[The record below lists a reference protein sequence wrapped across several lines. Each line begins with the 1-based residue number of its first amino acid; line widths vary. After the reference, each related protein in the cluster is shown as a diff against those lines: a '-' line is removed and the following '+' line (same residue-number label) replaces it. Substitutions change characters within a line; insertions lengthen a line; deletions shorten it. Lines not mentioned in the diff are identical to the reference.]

1 MHVIALS
8 RKWPEASPKTFLA
21 LAAVTWLG
29 LYWALVPT
37 SEALVAALPVDRTS
51 HLGGALQFFLYDTP
65 KVLLLLTGIVL
76 VMGMV
81 NSAFTPERTRALL
94 AGRTEGAAN
103 VMAASLG
110 VVTPFCSCSAVP
122 LFIGFVQAGVP
133 LGVTFSFLI
142 AAPMVNEV
150 ALTLLLGLFGWRIA
164 LLYLGLGLSV
174 AIVAGW
180 VIGRLKME
188 AYLEDWVRDIPRV
201 VGQVGDLRLTLADRV
216 EAGLAAVRT
225 IVGKVWPYIIAG
237 IAIGAIIHGYVP
249 ETFMAS
255 IMGKDAW
262 WSVPLAVL
270 VGMPM
275 YTNAAG
281 IIPIVQAL
289 LAKGAALGT
298 VLAFMMSVIA
308 LSLPEM
314 VILRKVLK
322 VRLIATF
329 VAVVRPVSCWS
340 ATCSMRCCSTEDDV
354 MLHVKVLG
362 TGCANC
368 KNTIALIQAVARDH
382 GVAIEVEKVE
392 ELRDIM
398 VYGIMSTPGVVVDGT
413 IVHAGGVPSRQ
424 KVAGWLAG
432 AAAS

>member
-1 MHVIALS
+1 MTTLTLS
-8 RKWPEASPKTFLA
+8 QRTLQWPRQNPRLFLVVAAAIWLA
-21 LAAVTWLG
+21 LYLSLNPAA
-29 LYWALVPT
+29 
-37 SEALVAALPVDRTS
+37 EALVAALPVDRSS

-65 KVLLLLTGIVL
+65 KVLLLLTAVVF
-76 VMGMV
+76 VMGMI
-81 NSAFTPERTRALL
+81 NSYFTPERTRALL

-110 VVTPFCSCSAVP
+110 IVTPFCSCSAVP

-142 AAPMVNEV
+142 SAPMVNEV
-150 ALTLLLGLFGWRIA
+150 ALALLFGLFGWKIA
-164 LLYLGLGLSV
+164 LLYLGLGLGV

-188 AYLEDWVRDIPRV
+188 AYLEDWVRDMPRV
-201 VGQVGDLRLTLADRV
+201 QATADRDGLTLAERI
-216 EAGLAAVRT
+216 EGGFASVRE
-225 IVGKVWPYIIAG
+225 IVGKVWPYILAG
-237 IAIGAIIHGYVP
+237 IAIGAAIHGWVP
-249 ETFMAS
+249 QDFMAS
-255 IMGKDAW
+255 FMGRDTW

-270 VGMPM
+270 IGVPM

-314 VILRKVLK
+314 IILRKVLK

-329 VAVVRPVSCWS
+329 V
-340 ATCSMRCCSTEDDV
+340 
-354 MLHVKVLG
+354 
-362 TGCANC
+362 
-368 KNTIALIQAVARDH
+368 
-382 GVAIEVEKVE
+382 
-392 ELRDIM
+392 
-398 VYGIMSTPGVVVDGT
+398 GVVATGIL
-413 IVHAGGVPSRQ
+413 IVGYLFNAV
-424 KVAGWLAG
+424 L
-432 AAAS
+432 